1 MGVVNAR
8 SFWWSKSSASTEA
21 SVLPSPAQDPPMN
34 NGAYGGHAE
43 TEFTPSLTA
52 SSSAGHASLVP
63 DTLPAVVPDEAS
75 IASEASAATDVIPPL
90 QLGDFSDLGLTSF
103 WTPAGWVRYSLE
115 VLHVSTGMP
124 WFYVLVTGTM
134 LWRLAATKF
143 TIAATRNAS
152 LLRPY
157 AGELRAIDEKAQNAD
172 QAGKMEAMLQKKKI
186 FEKTGV
192 NALSSLG
199 STLGQVVIQFGVFFG
214 VKELVTLPVPQL
226 RDSGCWLIPDLTVAG
241 PYFIMP
247 LVVASLANL
256 QLMLQKRDLDI
267 SRPEMAHMF
276 NVLRVVGFA
285 SAPLMGVYPDG
296 MWLSVAAGLVVSL
309 AQSRLLQIPSVR
321 AKFGITPITAALP
334 PVSLLDTYRYAHRYF
349 QQKFKEH
356 SQSRAVPVQKLI
368 KSKSGKA
375 SRK

>member
-1 MGVVNAR
+1 MCHGTLRRVLFASARRKLLTCSQRSGLLASGAVSMGVVNAR
-8 SFWWSKSSASTEA
+8 SFWWSKSSTEA

-34 NGAYGGHAE
+34 NGACGGHAE

-52 SSSAGHASLVP
+52 SSSAGHALLVP

-256 QLMLQKRDLDI
+256 QLMVSYSWFCLAVFDIGPCSFKKEILIYRDPKWHI
-267 SRPEMAHMF
+267 CSTCC
-276 NVLRVVGFA
+276 A
-285 SAPLMGVYPDG
+285 SSA
-296 MWLSVAAGLVVSL
+296 
-309 AQSRLLQIPSVR
+309 SRLPPSW
-321 AKFGITPITAALP
+321 
-334 PVSLLDTYRYAHRYF
+334 VSTLM
-349 QQKFKEH
+349 
-356 SQSRAVPVQKLI
+356 
-368 KSKSGKA
+368 
-375 SRK
+375 